1 MKLVVTIHEPTPDR
15 AIEAIR
21 AIGARHDMVEV
32 RVDAFSG
39 AAVDFGALRAA
50 TAKPMIVTNR
60 GGAPADFAAV
70 YGAGIEL
77 VDVEFGRDPGPRRD
91 RVVLSHHDFQSV
103 PDLDALS
110 REMRALGCAHTKI
123 AVTPRSFADNA
134 RVLATIAPGMTL
146 IGMGARGLY
155 SRILAPFL
163 GSELAFVGSAAP
175 GQFGLQRALEIYGE
189 APPRPEHIFA
199 IAGNPAAH
207 SGSPAIHNRRFRER
221 GVAAAFTIFDSDD
234 FLDIAEPFARG
245 ERFAPTGLTVTTPF
259 KEEALTFAARVDA
272 MIAPNAAQARA
283 VNTLVRMP
291 RGGILADNT
300 DVDGFEALIANT
312 TAKRAALLGAGATAR
327 AALVALRRAGIET
340 TVFNRT
346 PGKLEAR
353 PLDGFQRRDGEL
365 VINTLPVH
373 RDDADINARYGEPPA
388 ANDGRALLVAQAV
401 RQNELFVQACTGSLA
416 VYAARDDGDEATR

>member
-15 AIEAIR
+15 TVEAIR
-21 AIGARHDMVEV
+21 AIDARHDIVEV
-32 RVDAFSG
+32 RVDAFG
-39 AAVDFGALRAA
+39 VPAEADTYTALRAA
-50 TAKPMIVTNR
+50 TTKPMIVTNR
-60 GGAPADFAAV
+60 GGAPADFTAA
-70 YGAGIEL
+70 YGAGIEF

-123 AVTPRSFADNA
+123 AVTPRDFADNA
-134 RVLATIAPGMTL
+134 RVLEAVAPGMTL
-146 IGMGARGLY
+146 IGMGRRGLY

-163 GSELAFVGSAAP
+163 GSELAFVGNAAP
-175 GQFGLQRALEIYGE
+175 GQFSLERALQIYGG
-189 APPRPEHIFA
+189 PKPTHIFA
-199 IAGNPAAH
+199 IVGNPAAH
-207 SGSPAIHNRRFRER
+207 SGSPAIHNARFRER

-245 ERFAPTGLTVTTPF
+245 ERFAPAGLSVTTPF

-272 MIAPNAAQARA
+272 TIAPNAAEARA
-283 VNTLVRMP
+283 VNTLVRTP
-291 RGGILADNT
+291 RGILADNT

-327 AALVALRRAGIET
+327 TAYVALRRAGIET

-353 PLDGFQRRDGEL
+353 ALDEFRRREGEL

-373 RDDADINARYGEPPA
+373 RDDADINALYAERPA
-388 ANDGRALLVAQAV
+388 ANDGRALLAAQAV
-401 RQNELFVQACTGSLA
+401 RQNELFLQACTGSLA
-416 VYAARDDGDEATR
+416 VYAAPDDTDEARR